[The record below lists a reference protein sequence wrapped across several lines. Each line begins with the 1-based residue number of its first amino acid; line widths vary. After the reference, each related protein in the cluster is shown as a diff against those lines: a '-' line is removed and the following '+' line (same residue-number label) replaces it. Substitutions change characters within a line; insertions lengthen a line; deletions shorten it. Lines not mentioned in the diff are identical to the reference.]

1 MNYNLAII
9 GGGPAGY
16 DAAATA
22 AKKGL
27 SVVLF
32 EKSALGGTC
41 LNVGCIPT
49 KTLLYSSKLYY
60 NAVNGSK
67 YGVKVENPTF
77 EYDKIVSRKNK
88 IIRKLNAGIRSKM
101 TNNNVTVITGTANVV
116 KNENGIITILCGET
130 EYTAEKLLVC
140 TGSKV
145 AIPPIPGVDTA
156 SYWTSTEALET
167 KEVPESLTIIGG
179 GVIGIEFACLFATFG
194 SKITVIEM
202 APEILPGIDSEIAAM
217 LREELKHKGVE
228 FHLSSKVLHVAT
240 GCVTYSDAEGEHKI
254 ESSNILLCV
263 GRKPNLEGIEA
274 LNLEPYRN
282 GIKVDTHMRTS
293 ASNVWAA
300 GDVTAFSLLAHTAIR
315 EGQVAVNDM
324 LGIDDEMEYNAI
336 PGVIYSSPEVAGCG
350 VTEDALKQEG
360 KEYEVHKLAMT
371 HSGRFVAE
379 NEGGNGLCK
388 ILTNKEKQIIGMHFI
403 GNPAS
408 EMISCACIAIS
419 ARMTVDQLQ
428 KVVFPHPT
436 VSEIIRE
443 TLD

>member
-67 YGVKVENPTF
+67 YGIKVENPTF

-167 KEVPESLTIIGG
+167 KDI
-179 GVIGIEFACLFATFG
+179 
-194 SKITVIEM
+194 
-202 APEILPGIDSEIAAM
+202 
-217 LREELKHKGVE
+217 
-228 FHLSSKVLHVAT
+228 
-240 GCVTYSDAEGEHKI
+240 
-254 ESSNILLCV
+254 
-263 GRKPNLEGIEA
+263 
-274 LNLEPYRN
+274 
-282 GIKVDTHMRTS
+282 
-293 ASNVWAA
+293 
-300 GDVTAFSLLAHTAIR
+300 
-315 EGQVAVNDM
+315 
-324 LGIDDEMEYNAI
+324 
-336 PGVIYSSPEVAGCG
+336 
-350 VTEDALKQEG
+350 
-360 KEYEVHKLAMT
+360 
-371 HSGRFVAE
+371 
-379 NEGGNGLCK
+379 
-388 ILTNKEKQIIGMHFI
+388 KEKQ
-403 GNPAS
+403 
-408 EMISCACIAIS
+408 
-419 ARMTVDQLQ
+419 
-428 KVVFPHPT
+428 
-436 VSEIIRE
+436 VSKYI
-443 TLD
+443 